1 MLGILTV
8 LIGLTVT
15 LYLVQRQF
23 IYFPTRQN
31 LPQAEREATQRGLEP
46 WLHEGQFIGWQAP
59 YPDGNATGSILVLHG
74 NAGAAIHR
82 TYFRDLFQ
90 SPALDARFDVYLL
103 EYPGFGPRPGAPSE
117 ASLLYAADE
126 AITQLQQDSQKPI
139 LLVGESLGTVVAAIA
154 GSRQPDAVRG
164 MLLVTPF
171 PNLNMLARQHYPWLP
186 AWFLRDRFR
195 ADEALATF
203 PGTVAFLIAG
213 QDVIAPPS
221 LGLAFFNGYPGIKRL
236 WVEANAGHNSIDYSP
251 NRALWREIL
260 AFLTPTG
267 HSTGH
272 ESVRQQSGPVS
283 KTESVFK

>member
-15 LYLVQRQF
+15 LYLLQRQL
-23 IYFPTRQN
+23 IYFPTKQD
-31 LPQAEREATQRGLEP
+31 LPQAGRDATQRGLMP

-59 YPDGNATGSILVLHG
+59 YPDGNATGSVLVLHG

-90 SPALDARFDVYLL
+90 SPALDAQFDVYLL

-117 ASLLYAADE
+117 ASLLQAATE
-126 AITQLQQDSQKPI
+126 AITQLQQGSPKPI

-154 GSRQPDAVRG
+154 GSRQPAAVRG

-171 PNLNMLARQHYPWLP
+171 PNLSMLAQQHYPRLP

-195 ADEALATF
+195 ADAALATF
-203 PGTVAFLIAG
+203 PGPVAFLIAG
-213 QDVIAPPS
+213 QDAIAPPG
-221 LGLAFFNGYPGIKRL
+221 LGLAFFNGYPGTKRL
-236 WVEANAGHNSIDYSP
+236 WVEANAGHNSIDYTP
-251 NRALWREIL
+251 NRTLWREIL
-260 AFLTPTG
+260 AFLTPAG
-267 HSTGH
+267 HATGH
-272 ESVRQQSGPVS
+272 ESVRQQSVPVS
-283 KTESVFK
+283 GTEPVFK

>member
-74 NAGAAIHR
+74 NAGEAIHR

-90 SPALDARFDVYLL
+90 SSALDARFDVYLL

-117 ASLLYAADE
+117 ASLLQAADE
-126 AITQLQQDSQKPI
+126 AITQLQRDSHKPI

-154 GSRQPDAVRG
+154 GSRQPEAVRG

-171 PNLNMLARQHYPWLP
+171 PKLALLAQQHYPWHRYRPGSCATDLGP
-186 AWFLRDRFR
+186 MRRLR
-195 ADEALATF
+195 LS
-203 PGTVAFLIAG
+203 PVLS
-213 QDVIAPPS
+213 PS
-221 LGLAFFNGYPGIKRL
+221 
-236 WVEANAGHNSIDYSP
+236 
-251 NRALWREIL
+251 
-260 AFLTPTG
+260 
-267 HSTGH
+267 
-272 ESVRQQSGPVS
+272 
-283 KTESVFK
+283 

>member
-23 IYFPTRQN
+23 IYFPTRQD
-31 LPQAEREATQRGLEP
+31 LHQAELEATQRGLAP
-46 WLHEGQFIGWQAP
+46 WLHEGRFIGWQAP

-236 WVEANAGHNSIDYSP
+236 WVEANAGHNSIDYSEP
-251 NRALWREIL
+251 AH
-260 AFLTPTG
+260 F
-267 HSTGH
+267 
-272 ESVRQQSGPVS
+272 
-283 KTESVFK
+283 F